1 MAEKMA
7 NDLLP
12 FWKEQYQKGR
22 IALDKKN
29 YDYAIM
35 LFTQL
40 LDKEPGCVEC
50 RQALRITQFRRSE
63 EGGSKG
69 FFKKA
74 FSMSGGLT
82 HLSKAKMLMKSNP
95 GEAMSALEKVLNDD
109 PNNVSAHHLMAE
121 TALSVDYVKTALISL
136 ELLFNKLGQRD
147 MATARKL
154 ADTYAKVGQPG
165 KAEEIYAQLV
175 RENPGDLEL
184 MQALKDV
191 SASRTMKEGGYETAV
206 ETNDF
211 RAALKDREE
220 SDRLEKE
227 NRLVQ
232 TAASSAGIIADLE
245 AKVQAEPNNM
255 RWWRALADQYSH
267 AKDYDKALNAYETLE
282 KLFPG
287 TDPQLA
293 MRIINIKLKKVDEQ
307 LKQLD
312 ANNPEHAEQIAALKK
327 ERAEIELSE
336 MERLSEANPTDMV
349 VLFDLGSLYFKN
361 GKISKAIQAFQK
373 TQTYPGKK
381 VPSLCYLG
389 QCFAKRKMYDL
400 AVRAYANALAEKNSM
415 DDEKKE
421 LIYLLGLTY
430 EMMGKKEDAINQFKL
445 IYEVDIGYK
454 DVAEHVDAYY
464 DENE

>member
-35 LFTQL
+35 LFNQL

-50 RQALRITQFRRSE
+50 RQALRITQFRKSE

-109 PNNVSAHHLMAE
+109 PNNVSAHHLMAD

-165 KAEEIYAQLV
+165 KAEEIYEQLV

-211 RAALKDREE
+211 RAALKDRAE

-232 TAASSAGIIADLE
+232 TAASSASIIEDLE

-293 MRIINIKLKKVDEQ
+293 MRIISIKLKKVDELSI
-307 LKQLD
+307 LK
-312 ANNPEHAEQIAALKK
+312 I
-327 ERAEIELSE
+327 IIFY
-336 MERLSEANPTDMV
+336 
-349 VLFDLGSLYFKN
+349 LFFFIK
-361 GKISKAIQAFQK
+361 
-373 TQTYPGKK
+373 
-381 VPSLCYLG
+381 
-389 QCFAKRKMYDL
+389 
-400 AVRAYANALAEKNSM
+400 
-415 DDEKKE
+415 
-421 LIYLLGLTY
+421 LT
-430 EMMGKKEDAINQFKL
+430 IN
-445 IYEVDIGYK
+445 
-454 DVAEHVDAYY
+454 
-464 DENE
+464 

>member
-1 MAEKMA
+1 
-7 NDLLP
+7 
-12 FWKEQYQKGR
+12 
-22 IALDKKN
+22 
-29 YDYAIM
+29 
-35 LFTQL
+35 
-40 LDKEPGCVEC
+40 
-50 RQALRITQFRRSE
+50 
-63 EGGSKG
+63 
-69 FFKKA
+69 
-74 FSMSGGLT
+74 
-82 HLSKAKMLMKSNP
+82 
-95 GEAMSALEKVLNDD
+95 
-109 PNNVSAHHLMAE
+109 
-121 TALSVDYVKTALISL
+121 
-136 ELLFNKLGQRD
+136 
-147 MATARKL
+147 
-154 ADTYAKVGQPG
+154 
-165 KAEEIYAQLV
+165 EIYEQLV

-211 RAALKDREE
+211 RAALKDRAE

-232 TAASSAGIIADLE
+232 TAASSASIIEDLE

-293 MRIINIKLKKVDEQ
+293 MRIISIKLKKVDEQ
-307 LKQLD
+307 LKHLD
-312 ANNPEHAEQIAALKK
+312 PNTPEHAEQIAALKK

-400 AVRAYANALAEKNSM
+400 AVRAYTNALSEKNSM

-430 EMMGKKEDAINQFKL
+430 EMMGKKEEAINQFKL

>member
-1 MAEKMA
+1 MA

-50 RQALRITQFRRSE
+50 RQALRITQFRKSE

-206 ETNDF
+206 ET
-211 RAALKDREE
+211 
-220 SDRLEKE
+220 
-227 NRLVQ
+227 
-232 TAASSAGIIADLE
+232 
-245 AKVQAEPNNM
+245 
-255 RWWRALADQYSH
+255 
-267 AKDYDKALNAYETLE
+267 
-282 KLFPG
+282 
-287 TDPQLA
+287 
-293 MRIINIKLKKVDEQ
+293 
-307 LKQLD
+307 
-312 ANNPEHAEQIAALKK
+312 
-327 ERAEIELSE
+327 
-336 MERLSEANPTDMV
+336 
-349 VLFDLGSLYFKN
+349 
-361 GKISKAIQAFQK
+361 
-373 TQTYPGKK
+373 
-381 VPSLCYLG
+381 
-389 QCFAKRKMYDL
+389 
-400 AVRAYANALAEKNSM
+400 
-415 DDEKKE
+415 
-421 LIYLLGLTY
+421 
-430 EMMGKKEDAINQFKL
+430 
-445 IYEVDIGYK
+445 
-454 DVAEHVDAYY
+454 
-464 DENE
+464 